1 MHPVSEKSALITL
14 FKKCFANAWCCAAYL
29 RSLWGL
35 LSFITPPPSPVG
47 CEHLPAVS
55 SLVPLS
61 RGAIIVSL
69 QPVLLFAVRS
79 SVEEE
84 LVTFALYNFLSSCMN
99 EHDLSCLLLYY

>member
-1 MHPVSEKSALITL
+1 MFCQCLVLHCLPEIFVGLIKFHIL
-14 FKKCFANAWCCAAYL
+14 H
-29 RSLWGL
+29 
-35 LSFITPPPSPVG
+35 PPPPPVG

-61 RGAIIVSL
+61 RGVIIVSL
-69 QPVLLFAVRS
+69 QPVLLFAVQS

>member
-1 MHPVSEKSALITL
+1 MLCCLPEIFVGLIK
-14 FKKCFANAWCCAAYL
+14 FHN
-29 RSLWGL
+29 
-35 LSFITPPPSPVG
+35 PPPPPPPVG

-61 RGAIIVSL
+61 RGVIIVSL